1 MNDKLKTNPNIV
13 LREEFDDWAV
23 LFDPD
28 TGKTCGLS
36 PTGVFIWKQLD
47 GTKNKD
53 DILKAMIAVY
63 GKDIHDEAISDYDK
77 FIEQLI
83 KQELVSTCPH

>member
-1 MNDKLKTNPNIV
+1 MNNELKIKPNIV

-28 TGKTCGLS
+28 TGKTCGIS

-53 DILKAMIAVY
+53 DILKVMITVY
-63 GKDIHDEAISDYDK
+63 GDDIQEEAASDYDK
-77 FIEQLI
+77 FIEQLL
-83 KQELVSTCPH
+83 KYDLVAK

>member
-1 MNDKLKTNPNIV
+1 MTNKLKNKPDIV

-47 GTKNKD
+47 GTKSKD
-53 DILKAMIAVY
+53 DILKAMTVVY
-63 GKDIHDEAISDYDK
+63 GEDIQDEAAVDYDK

-83 KQELVSTCPH
+83 KNKLVAT